1 MKFTW
6 STLMVRDLEESV
18 RFYEEV
24 IGLKVSSRFPAGPGI
39 EIAFLGEGETK
50 LELICNKDKKDIH
63 VGPDISWG
71 FTVDSVEEMMDFVK
85 EKGIAIHSG
94 PFTTGGGSKYF
105 FILDPN
111 GLKLQFFQE

>member
-1 MKFTW
+1 MKLTW
-6 STLMVRDLEESV
+6 TTLMVKDLETTI

-24 IGLKVSSRFPAGPGI
+24 IGWKVSSRFPAGPGT
-39 EIAFLGEGETK
+39 EIAFLGDGETR
-50 LELICNKDKKDIH
+50 LEFICNQNKKEIH

-85 EKGIAIHSG
+85 SKGIPIHSG

-105 FILDPN
+105 YIKDPD
-111 GLKLQFFQE
+111 GMKLQFFQD